1 MSNEQ
6 NQDEVEAV
14 FSEMQQKRQLWN
26 TPQFL
31 VRDVCA
37 ITGAT
42 PKAIEHFLT
51 PERNLVRLHGSWI
64 NPGTGKRRM
73 FTGSQVLMIQSA
85 YVANRIGFPQR
96 FCAGLAETVERR
108 TKGIWD
114 GRTGLKI
121 ISWPLKDR
129 DDWAL
134 QVIHDDMTE
143 CPDLPAAFHV
153 LDVDRL
159 ISEVH
164 SQLMAIVAG
173 EEIPDYSIPDPVDPP
188 NPYGPAANFFRSW
201 EKDAA
206 GRWVYVG
213 LDHDETQE
221 LLRLQGSDLVGD
233 ELVIVSPGIRSTGS
247 DDRYLELHDK
257 HEHARQNRLGEEM
270 KAKLREAEAK
280 P

>member
-1 MSNEQ
+1 MSNEK
-6 NQDEVEAV
+6 NQ
-14 FSEMQQKRQLWN
+14 QIWN
-26 TPQFL
+26 APQFL

-42 PKAIEHFLT
+42 PKAIEHFLN
-51 PERNLVRLHGSWI
+51 PERNLVRLRGSWV

-108 TKGIWD
+108 AKAPFD
-114 GRTGLKI
+114 GRNGLKI

-134 QVIHDDMTE
+134 QVVYDNADK
-143 CPDLPAAFHV
+143 CPVVPTAFHV
-153 LDVDRL
+153 LDADRL
-159 ISEVH
+159 IFEVH
-164 SQLMAIVAG
+164 AQLVAIVAG
-173 EEIPDYSIPDPVDPP
+173 EEIPDFSIPDFSIPDPVDPP
-188 NPYGPAANFFRSW
+188 SPYGPTANFFRSW
-201 EKDAA
+201 EKDIL

-213 LDHDETQE
+213 LNHEETQE
-221 LLRLQGSDLVGD
+221 LLRMQGSELVGD
-233 ELVIVSPGIRSTGS
+233 ELITVKPGIRSIGS
-247 DDRYLELHDK
+247 DDRYLELQDR
-257 HEHARQNRLGEEM
+257 HEHARQNRLSDEM
-270 KAKLREAEAK
+270 NAK